1 MKILGFVLAMFAVSL
16 ISCDNS
22 ELNEAVSQVVSR
34 SITENTEDTEAPEGD
49 GSKSTKRKDDP
60 KYPRRRGESD
70 EAYWK
75 RVFFEKL
82 KEFDDK

>member
-1 MKILGFVLAMFAVSL
+1 MKSLKVFALVVFAAAMT
-16 ISCDNS
+16 SCDNS
-22 ELNEAVSQVVSR
+22 ELEVVNQVVSR
-34 SITENTEDTEAPEGD
+34 SITEETDDTEAPEGD

-60 KYPRRRGESD
+60 KYPRRKGESD

-82 KEFDDK
+82 KEGR

>member
-1 MKILGFVLAMFAVSL
+1 MKSLGLVLLVFAATMT
-16 ISCDNS
+16 SCDKS
-22 ELNEAVSQVVSR
+22 ELEVVNQVVSR
-34 SITENTEDTEAPEGD
+34 SITEETDDTEAPEGD

-60 KYPRRRGESD
+60 KYPRTRGERD

-82 KEFDDK
+82 KEYDDN

>member
-34 SITENTEDTEAPEGD
+34 NCTEDTEAPEGE

-82 KEFDDK
+82 KEADDK